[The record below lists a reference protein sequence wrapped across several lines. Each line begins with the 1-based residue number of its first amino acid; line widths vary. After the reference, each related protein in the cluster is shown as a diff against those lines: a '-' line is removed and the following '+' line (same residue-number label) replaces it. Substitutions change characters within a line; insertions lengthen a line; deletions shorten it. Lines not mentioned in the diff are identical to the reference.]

1 MFAIFKR
8 ELKAYFTSP
17 LGYVF
22 LAIFYAFSGLLLY
35 IFSLSVGSTDISS
48 VFLMMFIVLMV
59 FVPLLTMRLLSKR
72 TRSRRRISLF

>member
-22 LAIFYAFSGLLLY
+22 LAIFYAFSGLFFY

-59 FVPLLTMRLLSKR
+59 SCLCLLCDCFLR

>member
-22 LAIFYAFSGLLLY
+22 LAIFYAFSGLFFY

-48 VFLMMFIVLMV
+48 VFLMMFI
-59 FVPLLTMRLLSKR
+59 P
-72 TRSRRRISLF
+72 